1 MGSGRSSSRTQIS
14 QCCSRTIVTNDLV
27 AFICYNG
34 DKGSKSLL
42 GLGAGELGQFSPKN
56 QHLVSLEIGE
66 VLSSLL
72 SGEGSSD
79 GAVSEFFGDAFFG
92 DGGSDLSGSGAAA
105 DLDNLSGEL

>member
-1 MGSGRSSSRTQIS
+1 M
-14 QCCSRTIVTNDLV
+14 NDLV

-56 QHLVSLEIGE
+56 QHLVSLEISE

-72 SGEGSSD
+72 SGEGFSD

-92 DGGSDLSGSGAAA
+92 DGFSDLSGSGSAAN
-105 DLDNLSGEL
+105 LDDLSGEL